1 MLRLTSSILLAA
13 AAATALAPLSAQ
25 TIAGTVRGDG
35 RPVVGVTV
43 RVLELDRSQR
53 TGAAGEF
60 TFANIPPGTYRVFV
74 AASGFASST
83 DTVRVESGTA
93 RADFA
98 LVHSAVELRE
108 IVVTASAVPHTT
120 NDSYQP
126 TASRGRAALLASPG
140 ISFAEKIA
148 DLPGVAVRGM
158 SSAPSRPVLRGMTDN
173 ELLVLEN
180 GLRMGDLATFDPAHG
195 TPIEAAAVSQI
206 DVVRGPATILY
217 GPSTIGGVVNILTDI
232 VPAIADHPKS
242 GTAVIAGNS
251 VNDGLSAYAS
261 SVASSGSQAFGVSGG
276 IMRGSDVGIPSGTY
290 EDPGT
295 GAVFALDRMPH
306 TFAHSGEAGAGYSV
320 QGDFGSIGIG
330 GKRYEMNYGIPGV
343 PPNENFADVPPTTS
357 RIAQK
362 RNTVELR
369 GAFAT
374 GTALARQ
381 IRLNASYNDYNH
393 TEFPTGQDDFSVFED
408 VATHFHKRT
417 VNGVLQL
424 QHAAGTRLQGTL
436 GVWSNVERMTIAG
449 DEPLGPN
456 SLTTGYAGY
465 AFEELVVTSR
475 TRIQAGARYDWNRIQ
490 TNPDP
495 ASTDSVFRDLLET
508 RNANAVTASLGVV
521 HRISDGVTGSLNV
534 ARSFRAPT
542 VQELFADGLDAPSG
556 TYTIG
561 TPSLGPET
569 GLGIDASLKGSFTRL
584 EFELTPFANYV
595 SHYMY
600 GLLRGD
606 TIENFP
612 VRQFAATD
620 ARLVG
625 FEASVNAEVLPH
637 VALRAST
644 DYVNAEDT
652 RSHEPLPFT
661 PPLRGLLR
669 ATYADGRRTGIIE
682 WRGAAKQSRLGE
694 GDTPTS
700 GYGIVNAG
708 FGIRLVRGRVVNHVS
723 VHCDNIFDRAYRDH
737 LSVIKDFIPQ
747 PGRGFR
753 IAYEVLY

>member
-1 MLRLTSSILLAA
+1 MAI
-13 AAATALAPLSAQ
+13 APLGAQ

-35 RPVVGVTV
+35 RPIVGATV
-43 RVLELDRSQR
+43 RVLELDRAQR

-60 TFANIPPGTYRVFV
+60 TFANIPRGTYRVFV
-74 AASGFASST
+74 AAGGFASST
-83 DTVRVESGTA
+83 DTVRVEIGTA
-93 RADFA
+93 RADFE
-98 LVHSAVELRE
+98 LLHSAVELRE

-120 NDSYQP
+120 SESYQP
-126 TASRGRAALLASPG
+126 TAARGRAELLDSPG
-140 ISFAEKIA
+140 ISFAEKLA
-148 DLPGVAVRGM
+148 DIPGVAVRGM

-180 GLRMGDLATFDPAHG
+180 GLRMGDLATFDPAHA

-217 GPSTIGGVVNILTDI
+217 GPSTIGGVVNVLTDI
-232 VPAIADHPKS
+232 VPVVADHPVS
-242 GTAVIAGNS
+242 GTAVVEGNS
-251 VNDGLSAYAS
+251 VNDGVSAYAN
-261 SVASSGSQAFGVSGG
+261 SVASSGNQAFRISGG
-276 IMRGSDVGIPSGTY
+276 IMRGGDVHIPTGTY

-306 TFAHSGEAGAGYSV
+306 TFAHSGEAGAGYSL
-320 QGDFGSIGIG
+320 QGDFGTIGIG
-330 GKRYEMNYGIPGV
+330 GKHYEMNYGIPGV
-343 PPNENFADVPPTTS
+343 PPNENFVDIPPTTS

-362 RNTVELR
+362 RNTLELR
-369 GAFAT
+369 SAFAT
-374 GTALARQ
+374 RSALARLV
-381 IRLNASYNDYNH
+381 RLNASYNDYNH
-393 TEFPTGQDDFSVFED
+393 TEFPTGQDDFSVFEEI
-408 VATHFHKRT
+408 ATRFHKRT
-417 VNGVLQL
+417 LNGVLQL

-436 GVWSNVERMTIAG
+436 GLWSNVERMTIAG

-465 AFEELVVTSR
+465 AFEELTLTSR

-495 ASTDSVFRDLLET
+495 TSADSAFRDLLEA

-542 VQELFADGLDAPSG
+542 VQELFANGLDAPSG

-569 GLGIDASLKGSFTRL
+569 GLGIDASLKGSFTGL

-600 GLLRGD
+600 GFLRGD
-606 TIENFP
+606 TIQNFP

-625 FEASVNAEVLPH
+625 FEASVSAEVLPRI
-637 VALRAST
+637 ALRAST

-652 RSHEPLPFT
+652 RRHEPLPFT

-669 ATYADGRRTGIIE
+669 ATYADGGRTGSIE
-682 WRGAAKQSRLGE
+682 WRGAAKQSQLGE

-700 GYGIVNAG
+700 GYGILNAG
-708 FGIRLVRGRVVNHVS
+708 FGVRVVRGRVVSNVS
-723 VHCDNIFDRAYRDH
+723 VHCDNVFNRVYRDH